1 MKKRVLS
8 LALAVLMALSLLPT
22 AASASTGGKTADDAI
37 NWVRSKAGQPLD
49 YDGAYGAQCVD
60 LICYYYR
67 CLGQTSPGGYAKEY
81 RTNVF
86 FRISIAE

>member
-37 NWVRSKAGQPLD
+37 NWVRG
-49 YDGAYGAQCVD
+49 
-60 LICYYYR
+60 
-67 CLGQTSPGGYAKEY
+67 SPWITTAHMAP
-81 RTNVF
+81 NV
-86 FRISIAE
+86 ST

>member
-22 AASASTGGKTADDAI
+22 AASASTGGKSADDAI

-81 RTNVF
+81 RTNALP
-86 FRISIAE
+86 SG

>member
-37 NWVRSKAGQPLD
+37 NWVRSNAG
-49 YDGAYGAQCVD
+49 
-60 LICYYYR
+60 
-67 CLGQTSPGGYAKEY
+67 
-81 RTNVF
+81 
-86 FRISIAE
+86 